1 MLPERRVGASEMPR
15 RARQH
20 VSLGAE
26 RRCNLYPRSAIRRAL
41 GAGKPPLAWHD
52 NRSIEPGCAL
62 LAARPASERRFA
74 RGREG
79 HPSPMNRLFGVRPEE
94 RRIVWVGF
102 ATLLT
107 IVAGHTVLETARDAL
122 SRADLPASRL
132 PWAYLGIAVLAFA
145 ATRLLERFLGG
156 RSARRALAG
165 MLVAG
170 GGGAPPPWGNAGR
183 PGAGPAL
190 AR

>member
-1 MLPERRVGASEMPR
+1 MIIAPSKRGCGLRAAS
-15 RARQH
+15 
-20 VSLGAE
+20 
-26 RRCNLYPRSAIRRAL
+26 
-41 GAGKPPLAWHD
+41 
-52 NRSIEPGCAL
+52 PG
-62 LAARPASERRFA
+62 SERRFA

-122 SRADLPASRL
+122 FLADLPASRL

-156 RSARRALAG
+156 RSGPRPPAG
-165 MLVAG
+165 V
-170 GGGAPPPWGNAGR
+170 
-183 PGAGPAL
+183 
-190 AR
+190 